1 MREAEKAFT
10 GMLPRVEPHLL
21 PAGASQDVL
30 NANLQRG
37 SLVPYKAPAKVA
49 DLAKVGTKLAIYR
62 FGRAID
68 DDARYWFHWLK
79 DTDVARGAI
88 PDDTQERT
96 YFTEAGQPPRVTDST
111 MATTGAAMPSAWYRL
126 GIPAP
131 TVRATV
137 TVTQQPNPPDN
148 LERQSCL
155 LAYTFVS
162 AWGEEGPPNEVSD
175 PFDAA
180 TDDTLNV
187 INMEGPPSGEYNITL
202 KRLYISTT
210 DATGTAVLR
219 FWKEVPAG
227 AVTFSD
233 KVDFTALG
241 EALPEHALVPPPA
254 DLFGLMAHPAGFMI
268 GFSGKRVYRSEV
280 FKPYGW
286 PYYSPVADEI
296 VGGGIMGQATVI
308 CTKGDTYLATQA
320 DPVTF
325 TPLRLEGNQPCVA
338 KRTIRAFKGGVVYAS
353 PDGLVM
359 VDQSGGMGVVTE
371 ELLTREQW
379 QAYRPSSMHASVH
392 DNRYFCWYD
401 TGTARGG
408 LIFDLTRGAMSLT
421 RTDVYATASYSD
433 GRRDELFLALPDG
446 DVHKWDAGAL
456 PLAMR
461 RLSRK
466 YILERAQNIGAAQ
479 VLAAAYPVTFRLR
492 ATVES
497 NSGPREVV
505 IERVVRNGRPFRL
518 AGNYRARSYEYTVE
532 GSSAIT
538 EVTVAST
545 LGNVTAV

>member
-10 GMLPRVEPHLL
+10 GMLPRIEPHLL

-37 SLVPYKAPAKVA
+37 SLVPYKEPAKVA

-62 FGRAID
+62 FGRSID
-68 DDARYWFHWLK
+68 DDARYWFHWLN

-88 PDDTQERT
+88 PDDAQERT

-111 MATTGAAMPSAWYRL
+111 MATANQDMPSAWYRL

-131 TVRATV
+131 TSRATV
-137 TVTQQPNPPDN
+137 TVAQQPNPPAN
-148 LERQSCL
+148 IERQSCL

-175 PFDAA
+175 PFNAA
-180 TDDTLNV
+180 TNDTLDV
-187 INMEGPPSGEYNITL
+187 INMEGPPAGEYNITL

-233 KVDFTALG
+233 KVDFTELG
-241 EALPEHALVPPPA
+241 EALPERALVPPPA
-254 DLFGLMAHPAGFMI
+254 DLFGLMAHPGGFMI

-280 FKPYGW
+280 FKPFGW

-296 VGGGIMGQATVI
+296 VGGAIMGQATVV
-308 CTKGDTYLATQA
+308 CTKGDAYLATQA
-320 DPVTF
+320 DPVTL
-325 TPLRLEGNQPCVA
+325 TPLRLDGNQPCVA

-359 VDQSGGMGVVTE
+359 VDQSGGVGVVTE
-371 ELLTREQW
+371 ELLTRAQW
-379 QAYRPSSMHASVH
+379 QAYRPASMHASVH
-392 DNRYFCWYD
+392 DNRYFCWFD
-401 TGTARGG
+401 TGAERGG

-433 GRRDELFLALPDG
+433 GRRDELFLALADG
-446 DVHKWDAGAL
+446 GVHKWDGGAV

-461 RLSRK
+461 RVSKKFL
-466 YILERAQNIGAAQ
+466 LERAQNIGAAQ
-479 VLAAAYPVTFRLR
+479 VVATAYPVTFRLR
-492 ATVES
+492 ATIETSGGPMDVEVQH
-497 NSGPREVV
+497 EVTS
-505 IERVVRNGRPFRL
+505 GRPFRL
-518 AGNYRARSYEYTVE
+518 RGNYRARSYEFTVE
-532 GSSAIT
+532 GSAAIS

>member
-10 GMLPRVEPHLL
+10 GMLPRLEPHVL

-30 NANLQRG
+30 NADLQRG
-37 SLVPYKAPAKVA
+37 SLVPFKRPAKVA

-62 FGRAID
+62 FGRSLD
-68 DDARYWFHWLK
+68 DDARYWFHWLN

-111 MATTGAAMPSAWYRL
+111 MATTDELMPSAWYRL

-137 TVTQQPNPPDN
+137 TVAEQPDPPSN

-175 PFDAA
+175 PFNAA

-187 INMEGPPSGEYNITL
+187 INLEGPPAGEYNITL

-227 AVTFSD
+227 AVEFSD
-233 KVDFTALG
+233 KVDFTELG
-241 EALPEHALVPPPA
+241 EALPEHALVPPPD
-254 DLFGLMAHPAGFMI
+254 DLFGLLAHPGGFMI

-280 FKPYGW
+280 FKPFGW

-296 VGGGIMGQATVI
+296 VGGDIMGQATVI
-308 CTKGDTYLATQA
+308 CTKGDTYLAPQA
-320 DPVTF
+320 DPVML
-325 TPLRLEGNQPCVA
+325 TPVRLEGNQPCVA
-338 KRTIRAFKGGVVYAS
+338 KRTIKAFKGGVVYGS

-359 VDQSGGMGVVTE
+359 VDQAGGMGVVSE
-371 ELLTREQW
+371 ELLTRDQW
-379 QAYRPSSMHASVH
+379 QAYRPESMHASVH

-401 TGTARGG
+401 TGTERGG

-446 DVHKWDAGAL
+446 NVHKWNGGAL

-461 RLSRK
+461 RVSKK

-479 VLAAAYPVTFRLR
+479 VVAAAYPVTFQLR
-492 ATVES
+492 ATIEAVG
-497 NSGPREVV
+497 GPREVV
-505 IERVVRNGRPFRL
+505 VEHQVASGRPFRL
-518 AGNYRARSYEYTVE
+518 KGNYRARSFEFTVE
-532 GSSAIT
+532 GSAAVSEI
-538 EVTVAST
+538 TVASV
-545 LGNVTAV
+545 LANVTAV

>member
-30 NANLQRG
+30 NASLQRG
-37 SLVPYKAPAKVA
+37 SLVPYRAPAKVA
-49 DLAKVGTKLAIYR
+49 DLAKVSTKLAIYR
-62 FGRAID
+62 FGRSID
-68 DDARYWFHWLK
+68 DDARYWFHWLN

-88 PDDTQERT
+88 PDDAQERT

-111 MATTGAAMPSAWYRL
+111 RATTDGQMPSTWYRL

-131 TVRATV
+131 TSRATV
-137 TVTQQPNPPDN
+137 TVALQPDPPSG

-162 AWGEEGPPNEVSD
+162 AWGEEGPPNEVSE
-175 PFDAA
+175 PFNAA
-180 TDDTLNV
+180 TNDTLNV
-187 INMEGPPSGEYNITL
+187 INMEGPPVGEYNITL

-233 KVDFTALG
+233 KVDFTELG
-241 EALPEHALVPPPA
+241 EALPERALVPPPA
-254 DLFGLMAHPAGFMI
+254 DLFGLMAHPGGFMI

-280 FKPYGW
+280 FKPFGW

-296 VGGGIMGQATVI
+296 VGGAIMGQATVV

-320 DPVTF
+320 DPVTL
-325 TPLRLEGNQPCVA
+325 TPLRLDGNQPCVA

-359 VDQSGGMGVVTE
+359 VDQAGGVGVVTE
-371 ELLTREQW
+371 ELLTRAQW
-379 QAYRPSSMHASVH
+379 QAYRPASMHASVH
-392 DNRYFCWYD
+392 DNRYFCWFD
-401 TGTARGG
+401 TSTERGG
-408 LIFDLTRGAMSLT
+408 LILDLTRGAMSLT

-446 DVHKWDAGAL
+446 NVHKWDGGAV

-461 RLSRK
+461 RVSKR

-479 VLAAAYPVTFRLR
+479 VVAEAYPVTFRLR
-492 ATVES
+492 ATIET
-497 NSGPREVV
+497 SGGPLDMEMQHQVTS
-505 IERVVRNGRPFRL
+505 GRPFRL
-518 AGNYRARSYEYTVE
+518 RGNYRARSYEFTVE
-532 GSSAIT
+532 GNAAIS
-538 EVTVAST
+538 EVTVASV
-545 LGNVTAV
+545 LGNITAV

>member
-10 GMLPRVEPHLL
+10 GMLPKVEPHLL

-30 NANLQRG
+30 NASLQRG
-37 SLVPYKAPAKVA
+37 SLVPYRAPAKVA

-62 FGRAID
+62 FGRSID
-68 DDARYWFHWLK
+68 DDARYWFHWLN

-88 PDDTQERT
+88 PDDAQERT

-111 MATTGAAMPSAWYRL
+111 MATTDGQMPSAWYRL

-131 TVRATV
+131 TSRATV
-137 TVTQQPNPPDN
+137 TVALQPDPPSG

-175 PFDAA
+175 PFNAA
-180 TDDTLNV
+180 TNDTLNV
-187 INMEGPPSGEYNITL
+187 INMEGPPAGEYNITL

-210 DATGTAVLR
+210 DGTGTAVLR

-233 KVDFTALG
+233 KVDFTELG
-241 EALPEHALVPPPA
+241 EALPERALVPPPA
-254 DLFGLMAHPAGFMI
+254 DLFGLMAHPGGFMI

-280 FKPYGW
+280 FKPFGW

-296 VGGGIMGQATVI
+296 VGGAIMGQATVV

-320 DPVTF
+320 DPVTL
-325 TPLRLEGNQPCVA
+325 TPVRLDGNQPCVA

-359 VDQSGGMGVVTE
+359 VDQAGSVGVVTE
-371 ELLTREQW
+371 ELLTRAQW
-379 QAYRPSSMHASVH
+379 QAYRPASMHASVH
-392 DNRYFCWYD
+392 DNRYFCWFD
-401 TGTARGG
+401 TGAERGG

-446 DVHKWDAGAL
+446 NVHKWDGGAV

-461 RLSRK
+461 RVSKRF
-466 YILERAQNIGAAQ
+466 ILERAQNIGAAQ
-479 VLAAAYPVTFRLR
+479 VVAAAYPVTFRLR
-492 ATVES
+492 ATIETSGGPLDVELQHQ
-497 NSGPREVV
+497 VT
-505 IERVVRNGRPFRL
+505 NGRPFRL
-518 AGNYRARSYEYTVE
+518 RGNYRARSYEFTVE
-532 GSSAIT
+532 GTAAIS
-538 EVTVAST
+538 EVTVASV

>member
-1 MREAEKAFT
+1 MREAIKAFT

-21 PAGASQDVL
+21 PAGASQEAM

-37 SLVPYKAPAKVA
+37 SLVPYMAPVKVA
-49 DLAKVGTKLAIYR
+49 DLAKVGTKRTIYR
-62 FGRAID
+62 FGRSVD
-68 DDARYWFHWLK
+68 DDARYWFHWIN

-88 PDDTQERT
+88 PDDAQERT
-96 YFTEAGQPPRVTDST
+96 YFTEAGQPPRVTDAT
-111 MATTGAAMPSAWYRL
+111 MATTNNLMPSAWYRL

-131 TVRATV
+131 TSRATV
-137 TVTQQPNPPDN
+137 TVAEQPNPPEN

-155 LAYTFVS
+155 VAYTFVS

-180 TDDTLNV
+180 TDDTLNL
-187 INMEGPPSGEYNITL
+187 INLEGPPAGEYNITH
-202 KRLYISTT
+202 KRLYLSTT
-210 DATGTAVLR
+210 DATGTAILR
-219 FWKEVPAG
+219 FWKEIPAG

-233 KVDFTALG
+233 KVDFTMLG
-241 EALPEHALVPPPA
+241 EALPERALVPPPA
-254 DLFGLMAHPAGFMI
+254 DLFGLMDHPAGFMI

-280 FKPYGW
+280 FKPFGW

-296 VGGGIMGQATVI
+296 VGGAIMGQATVV

-320 DPVTF
+320 DPVTL
-325 TPLRLEGNQPCVA
+325 TPVRLDGNQPCVA
-338 KRTIRAFKGGVVYAS
+338 KRSIRAFKGGVVYAS

-359 VDQSGGMGVVTE
+359 VDQTGGIGLVTE

-379 QAYRPSSMHASVH
+379 QAYRPESMHANVH
-392 DNRYFCWYD
+392 DNRLFCWYD
-401 TGTARGG
+401 TGAARGG
-408 LIFDLTRGAMSLT
+408 LIFDLTRGAMSMT

-433 GRRDELFLALPDG
+433 GRRDELFLALPAG
-446 DVHKWDAGAL
+446 GVHKWGGGAL

-461 RLSRK
+461 CVSKRYL
-466 YILERAQNIGAAQ
+466 LERAQNIGAAQ

-492 ATVES
+492 AVIEAV
-497 NSGPREVV
+497 GGAREVV
-505 IERVVRNGRPFRL
+505 VEHVVQSGRPFRL
-518 AGNYRARSYEYTVE
+518 RGNYRARSYEFTVE
-532 GSSAIT
+532 GTAAIT

>member
-10 GMLPRVEPHLL
+10 GMLPRIEPHLL

-30 NANLQRG
+30 NANMQRG

-296 VGGGIMGQATVI
+296 VGGDIMGQATVI

-379 QAYRPSSMHASVH
+379 QAYRPASMHASVH

>member
-111 MATTGAAMPSAWYRL
+111 MATTSAAMPSAWYRL

-296 VGGGIMGQATVI
+296 VGGDIMGQATVI

-532 GSSAIT
+532 ASSAIT

>member
-10 GMLPRVEPHLL
+10 GMLPRIEPHLL

-30 NANLQRG
+30 NANMQRG

-296 VGGGIMGQATVI
+296 VGGDIMGQATVI

>member
-1 MREAEKAFT
+1 MREAIKAFT

-21 PAGASQDVL
+21 PAGASQDAL
-30 NANLQRG
+30 NVNLQRG
-37 SLVPYKAPAKVA
+37 SLVPYKEPAKVA

-68 DDARYWFHWLK
+68 DDARYWFHWLN
-79 DTDVARGAI
+79 DADVARGAI
-88 PDDTQERT
+88 PDDAQERT

-111 MATTGAAMPSAWYRL
+111 MATANDLMPTAWYRL

-131 TVRATV
+131 TSRATV
-137 TVTQQPNPPDN
+137 TISEQPDPPSS

-180 TDDTLNV
+180 TADTLNV
-187 INMEGPPSGEYNITL
+187 INLEGPPAGEYNITL
-202 KRLYISTT
+202 KRLYLSTT
-210 DATGTAVLR
+210 DATGTAILR
-219 FWKEVPAG
+219 FWKEIPAG

-233 KVDFTALG
+233 EVDFTMLG
-241 EALPEHALVPPPA
+241 EALPERALVPPPD
-254 DLFGLMAHPAGFMI
+254 DLFGLMDHPAGFMI

-280 FKPYGW
+280 FKPFGW

-296 VGGGIMGQATVI
+296 VGGAIMGQATVV

-320 DPVTF
+320 DPITL
-325 TPLRLEGNQPCVA
+325 TPVRLDGNQPCVA
-338 KRTIRAFKGGVVYAS
+338 KRTIRAFRGGVVYAS

-359 VDQSGGMGVVTE
+359 VDQTGGIALVTE
-371 ELLTREQW
+371 ELLTRDQW
-379 QAYRPSSMHASVH
+379 QAYRPESMHANVH
-392 DNRYFCWYD
+392 DSRLFCWYD
-401 TGTARGG
+401 TGAQRGG
-408 LIFDLTRGAMSLT
+408 LIFDLTRGAMSMT

-446 DVHKWDAGAL
+446 DVHKWAGGSV

-461 RLSRK
+461 CVSKRFL
-466 YILERAQNIGAAQ
+466 LERAQNIGAAQ
-479 VLAAAYPVTFRLR
+479 VVAAAYPVTFRLR
-492 ATVES
+492 AVIEAVG
-497 NSGPREVV
+497 GPREVLV
-505 IERVVRNGRPFRL
+505 EHVVRSGRPFRL
-518 AGNYRARSYEYTVE
+518 RGNYRARSFEFTVE
-532 GSSAIT
+532 GAAAIT
-538 EVTVAST
+538 EVTMAST

>member
-10 GMLPRVEPHLL
+10 GMLPRIEPHLL

-30 NANLQRG
+30 NATLQRG

-62 FGRAID
+62 FGRSID
-68 DDARYWFHWLK
+68 DDARYWFHWLN

-88 PDDTQERT
+88 PDDAQERT

-111 MATTGAAMPSAWYRL
+111 MATTNEDMPSAWYRL

-131 TVRATV
+131 TSRATV
-137 TVTQQPNPPDN
+137 TVALQPDPPSG

-162 AWGEEGPPNEVSD
+162 AWGEEGPPNQVSD
-175 PFDAA
+175 PFNAA

-187 INMEGPPSGEYNITL
+187 INMEGPPAGEYNITL
-202 KRLYISTT
+202 KRLYLSTT

-233 KVDFTALG
+233 KVDFTLLG
-241 EALPEHALVPPPA
+241 EALPERALVPPPA
-254 DLFGLMAHPAGFMI
+254 DLFGLMAHPGGFMI

-280 FKPYGW
+280 FKPFGW
-286 PYYSPVADEI
+286 PYFSPVADEI
-296 VGGGIMGQATVI
+296 VGGAIMGQATVV

-320 DPVTF
+320 DPVTL

-359 VDQSGGMGVVTE
+359 VDQAGGVGVVTE
-371 ELLTREQW
+371 ELLTRQQW
-379 QAYRPSSMHASVH
+379 QAYRPASMHGNVH
-392 DNRYFCWYD
+392 DSRYFCWFD

-408 LIFDLTRGAMSLT
+408 LILDLTRGAMSLT

-446 DVHKWDAGAL
+446 NVHKWDGGNM

-461 RLSRK
+461 RVSKRF
-466 YILERAQNIGAAQ
+466 ILERAQNIGAAQ
-479 VLAAAYPVTFRLR
+479 VVAAAYPVTFRLR
-492 ATVES
+492 ATIEAAGGPIEVELQHQ
-497 NSGPREVV
+497 VA
-505 IERVVRNGRPFRL
+505 NGRPFRL
-518 AGNYRARSYEYTVE
+518 RGNYRARSYEFTVE
-532 GSSAIT
+532 GSAAIS